1 MGKGKQQTPTDQ
13 TVTQTSIPQEF
24 MPYFE
29 RLMGR
34 VESQSNQPYQ
44 AYGGARIAPSGNFA
58 DITRSQ
64 GAVRGIAGQGIAGLP
79 AAQANAAGN
88 IAKANQLG
96 QYDTGQFTQYGGF
109 QAGQAQPFAGFQQ
122 TQASPFAGFQA
133 GQASPFADFQAGRAD
148 QYTGF
153 QQTQAKPFAEFQ
165 AGQAQPFAEFSQAGY
180 NQYGFGPS
188 GQFTGSAVSQYM
200 DPYMQNVVDVEKRRA
215 QEDYDIARQGR
226 SSRAV
231 QAGAFGGSRAAV
243 QEGLAERDLL
253 ERQGGI
259 QARGLSDAYAGAQG
273 MFEADR
279 AARMS
284 TEQAQAAEAAR
295 VQSGTAGEA
304 ARVQQARAAELARTQ
319 GIGIE
324 EAARVQQARAA
335 ELARS
340 QGISVEEAARVQQA
354 QAGELARTQGIG
366 IEESARVQ
374 QARAAELARTQGI
387 SIEEASRIQAAQAGE
402 LGRVQGATQQENARV
417 QQAQA
422 EELARTQGISI
433 DEARRIQAAQAGEL
447 GRVQTG
453 IEASRQFGAGQGIAG
468 IEASQAAGTQLVGL
482 GEKERE
488 AQIQNAQL
496 LDALGR
502 TQQAETQAGLDIGYQ
517 DYLRQQGYPT
527 EQLAFLSNT
536 MQGLPVQAAGTTTA
550 TGYGYTNPLQ
560 QAAGAG
566 LAGLSLYKAYA

>member
-44 AYGGARIAPSGNFA
+44 AYGGARIAPSSNFA
-58 DITRSQ
+58 DIARSQ
-64 GAVRGIAGQGIAGLP
+64 GAVRGLAGQGIAGLP

-109 QAGQAQPFAGFQQ
+109 QAGQAQPFAGFKQ

-133 GQASPFADFQAGRAD
+133 GQASPFADFQAG
-148 QYTGF
+148 
-153 QQTQAKPFAEFQ
+153 
-165 AGQAQPFAEFSQAGY
+165 QAQPFAGFSQAGY
-180 NQYGFGPS
+180 DQYGFGPS

-259 QARGLSDAYAGAQG
+259 QAKGLSAAYTGAQG

-335 ELARS
+335 ELAR
-340 QGISVEEAARVQQA
+340 
-354 QAGELARTQGIG
+354 
-366 IEESARVQ
+366 
-374 QARAAELARTQGI
+374 TQGI

-402 LGRVQGATQQENARV
+402 LGRVQGVTQQENARV

-453 IEASRQFGAGQGIAG
+453 IEASRQFGAGQGLAG
-468 IEASQAAGTQLVGL
+468 IQASQAAGTQLVGL

-517 DYLRQQGYPT
+517 DYLRQQGYPS

-536 MQGLPVQAAGTTTA
+536 IQGLPVQAAGTTTT
-550 TGYGYTNPLQ
+550 TGSTYTNPLQ